1 MLDTY
6 MIDTIALM
14 VARPKGI
21 LDASEGMRIVEFV
34 EIKEVESETG
44 FNRFC
49 DLTGL
54 DSIHLLFADVAEFAA
69 RRAKFNPNDIHVK
82 SAFLAKDPLTSGIAR
97 MYQQLLCS
105 DRIEVHVFSELED
118 AADWL
123 GVKPDRLKL

>member
-1 MLDTY
+1 MFDTY
-6 MIDTIALM
+6 MIDKAALM
-14 VARPKGI
+14 VARPKGT
-21 LDASEGMRIVEFV
+21 LDASESIRIVEFI

-54 DSIHLLFADVAEFAA
+54 DGVHLSFADISALAA

-82 SAFLAKDPLTSGIAR
+82 SALLAMHPLASAIAR
-97 MYQQLLCS
+97 MYEELLCS
-105 DRIEVHVFSELED
+105 ERIEVRVFSNLED
-118 AADWL
+118 SADWL